1 MDAGEKLRAMLDE
14 PEAPYINQFTKAEYL
29 SKRVRVNLP
38 LDKNGNPV
46 DVGDRIYLRHNG
58 KTRTV
63 TSLVLHKDD
72 SWIVCCDSGGCF
84 MLPESQDNIMVIDE
98 LGMNYDRI

>member
-1 MDAGEKLRAMLDE
+1 MLNKRE
-14 PEAPYINQFTKAEYL
+14 TSYINQFTKAEYL
-29 SKRVRVNLP
+29 SKRRARVNLS

-46 DVGDRIYLRHNG
+46 DVGDKIYLRHNG
-58 KTRTV
+58 KIRTV
-63 TSLVLHKDD
+63 TSLALHKDD

-84 MLPESQDNIMVIDE
+84 ILPESQDNVIVIDE

>member
-1 MDAGEKLRAMLDE
+1 MLDKC
-14 PEAPYINQFTKAEYL
+14 EAPCINQFTKAEYL
-29 SKRVRVNLP
+29 SKRTKVNLP

-63 TSLVLHKDD
+63 INLALHKND

-84 MLPESQDNIMVIDE
+84 MLPESQDNIIVIDE
-98 LGMNYDRI
+98 LNKKGL

>member
-1 MDAGEKLRAMLDE
+1 MLDE
-14 PEAPYINQFTKAEYL
+14 REISHINQLIRAEYL
-29 SKRVRVNLP
+29 SKRAKVNLP

-63 TSLVLHKDD
+63 TSLMLHKDD

-84 MLPESQDNIMVIDE
+84 ILPESQDNVIMINE
-98 LGMNYDRI
+98 LEMNYDKI